1 MDGKTYPSFLGQPGA
16 ANPMMGDTM
25 QGPHQDPAFSQGGA
39 PAGRFFGSELP
50 VRAIEGGAPAV
61 LGGFRA
67 SPETA
72 PLPPPGSSVG
82 SPKPPR

>member
-1 MDGKTYPSFLGQPGA
+1 MDGKTYPEFLGNPGA
-16 ANPMMGDTM
+16 VNPTMGDTK
-25 QGPHQDPAFSQGGA
+25 QGPYQDPAFSQGVA

-67 SPETA
+67 SAETA

-82 SPKPPR
+82 FTKPPR